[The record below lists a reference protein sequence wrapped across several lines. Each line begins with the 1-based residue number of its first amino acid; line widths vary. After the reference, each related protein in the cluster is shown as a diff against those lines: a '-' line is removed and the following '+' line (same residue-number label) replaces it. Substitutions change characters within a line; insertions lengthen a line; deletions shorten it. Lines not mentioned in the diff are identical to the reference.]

1 MKRGSLAV
9 LAGMLWAGSLASL
22 LSLASVS
29 DGGPPAVTEP
39 VRAGRT
45 QIALPDTTE
54 YSALARRILGLERER
69 SAAIARGDTTWLA
82 TLYAADFE
90 GIAANGRRIGR
101 ADLFR
106 VFARDDPETRFTIDE
121 LAACD
126 YGGAVMVTGRLR
138 TYAPDDELRGDT
150 RYLHVYV
157 NRNGAW
163 WLVRAQATLM
173 PPAEKSSGSR

>member
-1 MKRGSLAV
+1 MKRGSLAF
-9 LAGMLWAGSLASL
+9 LAGVLGAGTLASV
-22 LSLASVS
+22 LSLASRS
-29 DGGPPAVTEP
+29 DSAPPAVTEH

-45 QIALPDTTE
+45 QITLPDTTE

-106 VFARDDPETRFTIDE
+106 LFARDDPESRFTIDE
-121 LAACD
+121 LSARD
-126 YGGAVMVTGRLR
+126 YG
-138 TYAPDDELRGDT
+138 
-150 RYLHVYV
+150 
-157 NRNGAW
+157 
-163 WLVRAQATLM
+163 
-173 PPAEKSSGSR
+173 